1 MQIQDRIISHYP
13 EVDHVLG
20 KAGRAETATDNAPLS
35 MIETIVLLKPRNQWR
50 PGITREKIMAD
61 LDHQLQIP
69 GVRNGW
75 TQPIINRINMLSTGV
90 RTELGIK
97 IYGDNLDTLEK
108 YAIRAEQILQRVPGA
123 VDVAAD
129 RVQGGSFLDISLN
142 ESAAARYGVS
152 IADVQM
158 LIETAI
164 GGENI
169 GQILEGRAR
178 YPIRVRYQ
186 RELRDDVEDI
196 GNVLVPIRGGSAE
209 PMGGGSPAPDAYTG
223 SRANGSSA
231 SGMASGSSSGMTS
244 SMPTGNT
251 VVNSGA
257 QPMTGS
263 PISAL
268 AGGPLQGYVRL
279 KELADIRLTPGPA
292 MINSENGQLRSVVF
306 LNTRGRDMGGFI
318 ADATE
323 QINQQLQLPT
333 GYSYEWSGQYENK
346 RRAEERLTIVIPVV
360 FLLIFVML
368 YMTMHDWKEAGVV
381 MLSVPFALIGGIYLI
396 SILGYNF
403 SVAVWVGFIALYG
416 IAVQTGVVMVVYL
429 HHSLDRRL
437 AGSRE
442 VTHDDLHEATMEGA
456 VQRLRPKLMT
466 VATSMLG
473 LVPIMFSTGVGS
485 DVMKPLVAP
494 MIGGLL
500 TSAIHVLVMTPVLF
514 IIMKERE
521 LKKGTLKKSKM
532 AEWMA

>member
-1 MQIQDRIISHYP
+1 
-13 EVDHVLG
+13 
-20 KAGRAETATDNAPLS
+20 
-35 MIETIVLLKPRNQWR
+35 MIETIIKLKPKSEWR
-50 PGITREKIMAD
+50 EGITKKDIINE
-61 LDHQLQIP
+61 LDKKLQIP
-69 GVRNGW
+69 GVVNGW

-97 IYGDNLDTLEK
+97 IYGSNPDTLEML
-108 YAIRAEQILQRVPGA
+108 AVRAEQILKTIPGA
-123 VDVAAD
+123 ADVAAD

-152 IADVQM
+152 VADVQM

-169 GQILEGRAR
+169 GQILDGRAR

-186 RELRDDVEDI
+186 RELRDEVEDI
-196 GNVLVPIRGGSAE
+196 GNVLVPIQGGAAGQMGEASPA
-209 PMGGGSPAPDAYTG
+209 PVGYTRSGTGGGSM
-223 SRANGSSA
+223 
-231 SGMASGSSSGMTS
+231 SGMEMNS
-244 SMPTGNT
+244 SMPSTGPVT
-251 VVNSGA
+251 TNSM
-257 QPMTGS
+257 QPALTGS
-263 PISAL
+263 ISAL
-268 AGGPLQGYVRL
+268 AGAPIQGYVRL
-279 KELADIRLTPGPA
+279 KELADIRLSPGPT
-292 MINSENGQLRSVVF
+292 MISSENGQLRSVVF

-318 ADATE
+318 ADATG
-323 QINQQLQLPT
+323 QINQKLQWPA

-346 RRAEERLTIVIPVV
+346 RRAEERLTIVIPIV

-437 AGSRE
+437 AGRE
-442 VTHDDLHEATMEGA
+442 SLTHDDHHEATMEGA

-473 LVPIMFSTGVGS
+473 LVPIMFSTGIGS

-514 IIMKERE
+514 IIMKERA

-532 AEWMA
+532 AEWMG